1 MRPIRIIKSEV
12 FRHAVLFALLFLVLS
27 GVLMGAVLW
36 MVHDTQEAS
45 LIRANDA
52 DIATVINGFSDE
64 GIDEAVEVVRQRLGS
79 PKYRR
84 IEARDCYM
92 LLQSDGGGKLAGN
105 LPLLPRRL
113 GIFTL
118 SLDRSELQ
126 DRAGHHKHPKTLQL
140 LGRGVEIA
148 PGVHLFVG
156 RSTADMSETRELILH
171 AFGWIVLGA
180 TLIAV
185 IVGMLLGT
193 RFTRRVDAIARTC
206 EGLAAGRWD
215 ERIPSSGRGDEWDR
229 LSGAINEMLNRIATL
244 VDNLRQVSSDVAHD
258 LRTPLTRMRN
268 RLEEARAR
276 SAGSS
281 GDSAVIADA
290 IEDTDQLLSMFEA
303 LLRISQVE
311 AGTRTRTFAALSL
324 SELCERV
331 FQMYLPVAEDS
342 GRSLTSSIVPGAAVL
357 GDAELLTQMLANL
370 IENAIRHTP
379 QRAHIRLSLEVAG
392 DRATVSVCD
401 DGPGI
406 PAQEHEK
413 VLRRFYRVSNSRS
426 TAGHGLGLALVA
438 AIAQLHHARLMLSD
452 AAPGLEV
459 AIEFELRPAA

>member
-1 MRPIRIIKSEV
+1 LRPIRIIKSEI

-27 GVLMGAVLW
+27 GVLIGAVLW
-36 MVHDTQEAS
+36 IVHDTQEAS

-52 DIATVINGFSDE
+52 DIATVINGFRDE

-79 PKYRR
+79 PKYSR

-92 LLQSDGGGKLAGN
+92 LLQSDRGGKLAGN

-113 GIFTL
+113 GIFTVG
-118 SLDRSELQ
+118 LD
-126 DRAGHHKHPKTLQL
+126 PLQL

-148 PGVHLFVG
+148 PGIHLFVG
-156 RSTADMSETRELILH
+156 RSTADISETRQRILH

-180 TLIAV
+180 TIIAV
-185 IVGMLLGT
+185 IVGMFLGT

-206 EGLAAGRWD
+206 KELAAGRWD

-229 LSGAINEMLNRIATL
+229 LSGAINDMLNRIAAL

-281 GDSAVIADA
+281 GDSAVIVDA
-290 IEDTDQLLSMFEA
+290 IDDTDQLLSMFEA

-324 SELCERV
+324 SELCEKV

-342 GRSLTSSIVPGAAVL
+342 GRSLTSSIVQGAFVL

-379 QRAHIRLSLEVAG
+379 QRAHIRLSLDVAG
-392 DRATVSVCD
+392 DRVTVSVRD

-406 PAQEHEK
+406 PATEHEK

-438 AIAQLHHARLMLSD
+438 AIAQLHHAPLTLSD
-452 AAPGLEV
+452 AVPGLEV
-459 AIEFELRPAA
+459 AIEFERRPAA

>member
-1 MRPIRIIKSEV
+1 M
-12 FRHAVLFALLFLVLS
+12 LFALLFLVLS
-27 GVLMGAVLW
+27 GVLIGAVLW
-36 MVHDTQEAS
+36 IVHDTQEAS

-52 DIATVINGFSDE
+52 DIATVINGFRDE

-79 PKYRR
+79 PKYSR

-92 LLQSDGGGKLAGN
+92 LLQSDRGGKLAGN
-105 LPLLPRRL
+105 LPLLPRRV
-113 GIFTL
+113 GIITL
-118 SLDRSELQ
+118 SVDR
-126 DRAGHHKHPKTLQL
+126 LQL

-156 RSTADMSETRELILH
+156 RSPADISATRQRILH

-180 TLIAV
+180 TIIAV
-185 IVGMLLGT
+185 IVGMFLGNG
-193 RFTRRVDAIARTC
+193 FTRRVDAIARTC
-206 EGLAAGRWD
+206 EELAAGRWD

-229 LSGAINEMLNRIATL
+229 LSGAINEMLNRIAAL

-281 GDSAVIADA
+281 GDSAVIAAA
-290 IEDTDQLLSMFEA
+290 IDDTDQLLSMFEA
-303 LLRISQVE
+303 VLRISQVE
-311 AGTRTRTFAALSL
+311 AGTRTRTFAVLSL
-324 SELCERV
+324 SELCEKV

-342 GRSLTSSIVPGAAVL
+342 GRALTSSIARGVAVL

-370 IENAIRHTP
+370 VENAIRHTP
-379 QRAHIRLSLEVAG
+379 ERAHIRLSLDRAG
-392 DRATVSVCD
+392 DRATVSVRD

-438 AIAQLHHARLMLSD
+438 AIAQLHRARLTLSD

-459 AIEFELRPAA
+459 TLEFEPPPAA